1 MIERSVMRN
10 VVLWILAAY
19 KRVLSP
25 RLPLACRYTPTCSEY
40 AAEAVAMHGAARG
53 IILALWRLLRCQPFG
68 GRGLDQVPR
77 HFCGS
82 HPRTNVNASHRA
94 DFEQAGFS
102 LAELS
107 SQARQQKA
115 GLAEAGHACI
125 RH

>member
-1 MIERSVMRN
+1 MMQPSVMQK

-25 RLPLACRYTPTCSEY
+25 RMPVACRYTPTCSEY

-53 IILALWRLLRCQPFG
+53 IVLAIWRLLRCQPFG

-82 HPRTNVNASHRA
+82 HPQAEVNTSHRA
-94 DFEQAGFS
+94 DFCQAGFS
-102 LAELS
+102 LTEVSL
-107 SQARQQKA
+107 QAREQQV
-115 GLAEAGHACI
+115 GLAQSGHACI

>member
-1 MIERSVMRN
+1 MMRPSVMQN

-25 RLPLACRYTPTCSEY
+25 RMPVACRYTPTCSEY

-53 IILALWRLLRCQPFG
+53 TLLALWRLLRCQPFG

-82 HPRTNVNASHRA
+82 HPRAEGNAQHGTEF
-94 DFEQAGFS
+94 DQAGFR
-102 LAELS
+102 LTELS
-107 SQARQQKA
+107 LQARQQKA
-115 GLAEAGHACI
+115 GLAQAGHACI